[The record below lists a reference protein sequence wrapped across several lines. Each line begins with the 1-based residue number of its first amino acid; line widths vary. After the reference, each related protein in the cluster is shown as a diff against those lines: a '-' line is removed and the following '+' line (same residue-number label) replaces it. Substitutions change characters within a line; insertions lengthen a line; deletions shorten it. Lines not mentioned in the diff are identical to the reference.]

1 MTFKELN
8 LSAPLLRAVQEAG
21 YETPSPI
28 QAAAIPPVLA
38 DKDLMGC
45 AQTGT
50 GKTAAFALPM
60 LDRLT
65 ANAPRRKGAIR
76 ALILTPTREL
86 ALQIGE
92 SFETYGKYL
101 KLRSTVIFGGVGQ
114 APQVEA
120 LKKGVDILIACPGR
134 LNDLIG
140 QGFIDL
146 GDLEI
151 FVLDEADR
159 MLDMG
164 FVHDVKKVIAK
175 LPRQRQNLM
184 FSATMPTE
192 IEQLAAGILHEP
204 AFVKV
209 DPVSSTVDRIQQS
222 LYYVEKGNKK
232 FLLPWLIQN
241 LQPPVVNA
249 LVFSRTKHGAD
260 KIAKD
265 LTKQGIPAAAIHGN
279 KSQTARVTALEDFK
293 SGKTRVLVA
302 TDIAARGIDI
312 SELSHVFNYDLPE
325 VPETYVHRIGR
336 TARAGA
342 DGTAVSFCAP
352 EEQEYLAGIEKLN
365 RRKIPVVSGHPWDGV
380 PAPVRPVLPVRGKKP
395 RTEPEDPAEAPIKQ
409 ARTAPAKAAKAA
421 APAPQQ
427 EPKAAKNAVPAKPK
441 KEETSMQDSNTK
453 RGPRSDRR
461 TSSRG
466 GNAPKEAA
474 APRARREN
482 AAPARG
488 SNAQPKFDPHF
499 VSAPEATPLRSARK
513 APAAPAAPAIRNA
526 QELQNNQ
533 NGQNAPRG
541 RRSERTDR
549 TEQRNARPAA
559 QNSAPRAPRGERSGN
574 AGGNAARTGSAP
586 RAPKAEPAR
595 RGRNAARDEDP
606 GLMLI
611 SRRPPQQKYTS
622 FEEYMNAHGGATAP
636 IEDYSEEV

>member
-1 MTFKELN
+1 MTFNELN
-8 LSAPLLRAVQEAG
+8 LSAPLLRAITEAG

-28 QAAAIPPVLA
+28 QAKAIPPVLEGR
-38 DKDLMGC
+38 DLMGC

-60 LDRLT
+60 LDRL
-65 ANAPRRKGAIR
+65 NAVKPRKPGAIR

-92 SFETYGKYL
+92 SFAAYGKYQ
-101 KLRSTVIFGGVGQ
+101 KLRATVIFGGVGQ

-120 LKKGVDILIACPGR
+120 IKKGVEILIACPGR
-134 LNDLIG
+134 LNDLVG
-140 QGFIDL
+140 QGLVDL
-146 GDLEI
+146 SNIEI

-175 LPRQRQNLM
+175 LPGERQNLM

-192 IEQLAAGILHEP
+192 IEQLAAGILRKP

-222 LYYVEKGNKK
+222 LYHVEKGNKK
-232 FLLPWLIQN
+232 FLLPWLIKN

-279 KSQTARVTALEDFK
+279 KSQTARVTALENFK
-293 SGKTRVLVA
+293 AGKTKVLVA

-380 PAPVRPVLPVRGKKP
+380 PAPVRPEPPVRGKKP
-395 RTEPEDPAEAPIKQ
+395 KAAAAEPAEKPAAKQ
-409 ARTAPAKAAKAA
+409 PKPAKVEAKNAKPEKKA
-421 APAPQQ
+421 APAPKVQ
-427 EPKAAKNAVPAKPK
+427 AKPAKTE
-441 KEETSMQDSNTK
+441 KEEPLMDDTK
-453 RGPRSDRR
+453 RTTGGRSNDRR
-461 TSSRG
+461 SNNNSR
-466 GNAPKEAA
+466 P
-474 APRARREN
+474 RREQN
-482 AAPARG
+482 APARG

-499 VSAPEATPLRSARK
+499 VSAPEATPLRPAK
-513 APAAPAAPAIRNA
+513 KTPAAPAAPAIRTAA
-526 QELQNNQ
+526 QPAQQNSSMQGQKSRRNDRSDRPARQ
-533 NGQNAPRG
+533 NSQ
-541 RRSERTDR
+541 
-549 TEQRNARPAA
+549 PAA
-559 QNSAPRAPRGERSGN
+559 QSQSAEQGRGANNGQRGRQNASRNAQPAPARAPRAES
-574 AGGNAARTGSAP
+574 S
-586 RAPKAEPAR
+586 R
-595 RGRNAARDEDP
+595 RGRAAAARDEDP

-611 SRRPPQQKYTS
+611 SRRPPQQKFTN

-636 IEDYSEEV
+636 IEDHSDEV